1 MTNTRSIW
9 SQRSVGRASGQPNS
23 VHGWLPPAS
32 GQPSPPPS
40 PSVPVAIAVTSVCG
54 RTAANGHEQQ
64 AQ

>member
-1 MTNTRSIW
+1 
-9 SQRSVGRASGQPNS
+9 